1 MKIGHLKECNMRN
14 IFLEKSCTKCD
25 WETSPRLLSKNLKF
39 NISLDNSLKCYTVY
53 FYCMASWR
61 LSKYIE
67 TKLQTSW
74 FHLILSFFIKWKE
87 VWNQYPYLIFHII
100 FEENYFSCYILLIDQ
115 ISLPGCLYFVRY
127 WTICVLQLFA
137 NQVVTS
143 WILKLNLS
151 F

>member
-1 MKIGHLKECNMRN
+1 MRN

-87 VWNQYPYLIFHII
+87 VWNQYPCLIFHII

-115 ISLPGCLYFVRY
+115 VSFSGCLYFYFVRY
-127 WTICVLQLFA
+127 FAICVFCLLTMLWRHKVCSWPYLLIKLFF
-137 NQVVTS
+137 
-143 WILKLNLS
+143 LHD
-151 F
+151 